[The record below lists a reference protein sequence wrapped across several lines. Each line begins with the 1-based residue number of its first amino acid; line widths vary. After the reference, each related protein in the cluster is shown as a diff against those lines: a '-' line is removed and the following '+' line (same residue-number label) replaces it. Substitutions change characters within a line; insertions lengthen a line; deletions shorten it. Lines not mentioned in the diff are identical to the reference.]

1 MEAAARNSSGSN
13 DITEQAAAAAAES
26 KETAAAA
33 TMLATEKAAAATGTK
48 DVIVDFATDMRLWLD
63 AFRPVTGA
71 ETQVIHQV
79 MLLLFVRQFSAAQ
92 FLLDML
98 IYLM

>member
-1 MEAAARNSSGSN
+1 MERS
-13 DITEQAAAAAAES
+13 
-26 KETAAAA
+26 AAA

-48 DVIVDFATDMRLWLD
+48 DVIVDFGADMPVWLE
-63 AFRPVTGA
+63 AFRRGTDA

-92 FLLDML
+92 FTFDML
-98 IYLM
+98 I

>member
-1 MEAAARNSSGSN
+1 METATRNSSGSK
-13 DITEQAAAAAAES
+13 DTSEQAAAAAEN

-48 DVIVDFATDMRLWLD
+48 DVIVDFATDMLLWLE
-63 AFRPVTGA
+63 AFRPVTDA

-79 MLLLFVRQFSAAQ
+79 MLLFFVRQFSAAQ
-92 FLLDML
+92 FILDML
-98 IYLM
+98 MQLM

>member
-1 MEAAARNSSGSN
+1 MEAAARNTSGSK
-13 DITEQAAAAAAES
+13 DISEQAAAAAAAKN

-33 TMLATEKAAAATGTK
+33 TMLATQKAAAATGTT
-48 DVIVDFATDMRLWLD
+48 DVTVDFATDMLLWLE
-63 AFRPVTGA
+63 ACRPVTDA

-92 FLLDML
+92 FTLAML
-98 IYLM
+98 I